1 MREDGNRKGSAAGG
15 LGRDA
20 EEAVLRYSAMGEREL
35 RAELEREAEELRAR
49 GLLDVGKLEEFCA
62 LAAPYLGAEQLARMR
77 ELIRA
82 LR

>member
-1 MREDGNRKGSAAGG
+1 MREDGNRKGYAAGG

-35 RAELEREAEELRAR
+35 RAELEREAEEL
-49 GLLDVGKLEEFCA
+49 EEFCA